1 MAVPDQQSTDR
12 PLSKPARNSNETTPR
27 VPRIAVR
34 RLLTS
39 CCVLACLTLV
49 ACNQPRPRTF
59 TEFVEDAA
67 AREGTLVRCN
77 ADRDASANDLECA
90 NARRAAA
97 SVALD
102 AERARRAELEAE
114 SDRLRSEL
122 RDRTAQQQDAERR
135 AEALR
140 RAMLQAA
147 YEAQWVDPDD
157 PDATPELEVPPG
169 LFDAP
174 VGNPAEELFGA
185 PRGADGQDPGN
196 DD

>member
-1 MAVPDQQSTDR
+1 M
-12 PLSKPARNSNETTPR
+12 
-27 VPRIAVR
+27 
-34 RLLTS
+34 LT
-39 CCVLACLTLV
+39 CLTLV
-49 ACNQPRPRTF
+49 ACNEPRPRTF
-59 TEFVEDAA
+59 TEFLEDAA

-97 SVALD
+97 AVALD
-102 AERARRAELEAE
+102 EERARRAELEAE

-122 RDRTAQQQDAERR
+122 RDRIAAQQEAEQR

-157 PDATPELEVPPG
+157 PDAAAEVEVPPG
-169 LFDAP
+169 LFDTP
-174 VGNPAEELFGA
+174 VANPAEELFGG
-185 PRGADGQDPGN
+185 PRGGDGQDPGN
-196 DD
+196 TD